1 MEGSLREPDQTEQSQ
16 QQVDPEV
23 KVTSICQEVKANLR
37 HCNHVQLWVD
47 FHCPGSLI

>member
-23 KVTSICQEVKANLR
+23 KVTSICQEVKANQR
-37 HCNHVQLWVD
+37 YCNYIQLCID
-47 FHCPGSLI
+47 FHRPGSLV